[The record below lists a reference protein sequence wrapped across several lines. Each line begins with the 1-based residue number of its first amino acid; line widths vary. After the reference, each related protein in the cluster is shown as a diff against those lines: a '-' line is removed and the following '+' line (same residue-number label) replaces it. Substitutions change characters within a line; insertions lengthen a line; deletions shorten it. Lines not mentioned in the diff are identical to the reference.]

1 MCRNKH
7 KPCRHNQPFDGV
19 IERFFGRL
27 PLHST
32 PPSNRA
38 TGLSRKPQVV
48 GEQNESLRHPES
60 KRREQACSMPIGL
73 GGLAEF
79 VIGAHSRDP
88 SAYPTLAC
96 PWSTSSEFAPLPRC
110 SRI

>member
-7 KPCRHNQPFDGV
+7 KPCRNNQPFDGV

-38 TGLSRKPQVV
+38 TGLSRKPQMV
-48 GEQNESLRHPES
+48 GEQNESVGPPIKTPGKSWRHS
-60 KRREQACSMPIGL
+60 GAARW
-73 GGLAEF
+73 AEPG
-79 VIGAHSRDP
+79 IWR
-88 SAYPTLAC
+88 
-96 PWSTSSEFAPLPRC
+96 
-110 SRI
+110 